1 MDGFW
6 NWGNKADGTS
16 VGVSKVV
23 AVSQVAS
30 DTGKSEAALAQVPSG
45 LLVPTEV
52 NGEACFVG
60 TVQFAHPRQLRQL
73 LNPFVQVRDTAG
85 NRFRVRGLLGHV
97 IAVES
102 AKRQQPAGVV
112 CVKKAENEFEVVRW
126 F

>member
-1 MDGFW
+1 MEGFW
-6 NWGNKADGTS
+6 NWGNKAEGKLA
-16 VGVSKVV
+16 GVSE
-23 AVSQVAS
+23 VAS
-30 DTGKSEAALAQVPSG
+30 DKAVRSSEAALAQSTPG

-60 TVQFAHPRQLRQL
+60 TVQFAHPTRLRQL
-73 LNPFVQVRDTAG
+73 LNPFVQVRDAAG

-112 CVKKAENEFEVVRW
+112 CVKHAENEFEVVRW